1 MPTRMVTE
9 YLDILLPVNVK
20 LINGS
25 LDSRVVPMCFKT
37 AAVKPLLKKPNLDPN
52 CMKNYRPSSNL
63 PYIFKLL
70 EHIVPEKLVIHL
82 NENHLMDQV
91 PVSLS
96 CSLKH

>member
-37 AAVKPLLKKPNLDPN
+37 AAVKPLLKKPNL
-52 CMKNYRPSSNL
+52 
-63 PYIFKLL
+63 
-70 EHIVPEKLVIHL
+70 
-82 NENHLMDQV
+82 NEEPQTCV
-91 PVSLS
+91 
-96 CSLKH
+96 